1 MTTRR
6 ALAFALAAAVPLG
19 AGCGM
24 TLRDRSKGIEEA
36 LLKAHK
42 NGAYACAPRELAL
55 GESHL
60 AFARAELDAGNYFRA
75 HDEIEIADDNARLAL
90 AHSPPEKCTAHGP
103 PPALKPKPTDID
115 GDGILDKVDK
125 CPTEPE
131 DKDGFQDEDGCPD
144 PDNDND
150 GILDKQD
157 KCPMDPEDKDGFE
170 DEDGCPDP
178 DNDKDGL
185 LDAEDKCPNE
195 PGPKENGGC
204 PDKDR
209 DSDGVVDRLDKCPD
223 VPGPADNDGCP
234 KPKFIVVTKD
244 KIELKQKVH
253 FATAK
258 AIIQPDSFAMLQEVA
273 DVLKS
278 HPDMRV
284 RIEGHTD
291 KRGGRQYNVRL
302 SQSRADSV
310 KQFLVGQGV
319 ESTHMETIGYGFDR
333 PVADNRTSAGR
344 EQNRRTEFFI
354 TAQ

>member
-1 MTTRR
+1 MRC
-6 ALAFALAAAVPLG
+6 AAALLSTVAL
-19 AGCGM
+19 AGCGS
-24 TLRDRSKGIEEA
+24 TLRDRARNVAAAI
-36 LLKAHK
+36 LVAHQ
-42 NGAYACAPRELAL
+42 NGAYKCAPHELAMA
-55 GESHL
+55 ESHVQ
-60 AFARAELDAGNYFRA
+60 FANDELDRGHYFEA
-75 HDEIEIADDNARLAL
+75 STEVEVADDNIRVAL
-90 AHSPPEKCTAHGP
+90 AHSPRERCNPNAP
-103 PPALKPKPTDID
+103 PPPPPGKKILDTDH
-115 GDGILDKVDK
+115 DGIPDPVDK

-131 DKDGFQDEDGCPD
+131 DKDGYQDEDGCPD
-144 PDNDND
+144 PDNDAD
-150 GILDKQD
+150 GIPDKTD
-157 KCPMDPEDKDGFE
+157 KCPLEAEDKDGFE

-178 DNDKDGL
+178 DNDKDSV

-204 PDKDR
+204 PDTDKDG
-209 DSDGVVDRLDKCPD
+209 DGVVDRLDKCPD

-258 AIIQPDSFAMLQEVA
+258 ATIMADSFAMLTEVA

-278 HPDMRV
+278 RPEIKV

-291 KRGGRQYNVRL
+291 KRGGRSYNLRL
-302 SQSRADSV
+302 SQARADSV

-319 ESTHMETIGYGFDR
+319 DGTRMESVGYGFDR

-344 EQNRRTEFFI
+344 EQNRRVEFFI